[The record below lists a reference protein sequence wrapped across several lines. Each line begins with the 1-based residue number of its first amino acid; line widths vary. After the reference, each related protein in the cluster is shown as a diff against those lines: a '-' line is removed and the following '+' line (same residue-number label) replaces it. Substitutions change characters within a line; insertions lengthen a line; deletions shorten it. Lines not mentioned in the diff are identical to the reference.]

1 VPASSSSPLS
11 SLQAVSDAVPSTE
24 PLSAVESITLLQAL
38 GSVPDPRKRRGR
50 RHGLQSI
57 LLLALTAVQAG
68 ACSWVAIA
76 DWARFGDHGVRV
88 CGRPPEASTFRRV
101 LAAVDVAALETAR
114 AAWIGGRRNR
124 AAAAEQA
131 AGRLEPTT
139 GRRQV
144 IAVDGKTLRGTR
156 TAGGPPTQLFAA
168 YDHRHALVLTQA
180 AIVGADEVAAF
191 ATTLDTLPGLHEVLV
206 TADALHTQRG
216 HADYL
221 HGRGAHYL
229 CTVKGNQPRLH
240 AALAGLPWAKAP
252 RQITRDRGHGRTES
266 RSVTVIA
273 ADGHPALGEL
283 FPHAAQAIRVI
294 RRRTDNRTGQRSVEV
309 VYALTSLTH
318 RQADL
323 GLLAGWLQGHWGIE
337 NRVHHVRDVTQ
348 GEDASQ
354 IRAGN
359 GPRVMAVLRNTALNL
374 ARLAGHD
381 NIAQAQRQASWRSGD
396 ALRDVTAT

>member
-1 VPASSSSPLS
+1 MPASPSSPLL
-11 SLQAVSDAVPSTE
+11 SLLAVSEPVPSTGS
-24 PLSAVESITLLQAL
+24 LSAAESITLLQAL
-38 GSVPDPRKRRGR
+38 RSVPDPRKRRGR

-57 LLLALTAVQAG
+57 LLLALTAVKAG
-68 ACSWVAIA
+68 ARSWVAIA
-76 DWARFGDHGVRV
+76 DWARFGEHGVRI

-101 LAAVDVAALETAR
+101 LCAVDVTALEAAL
-114 AAWIGGRRNR
+114 AAWIGGRRDHATTAEQTAGSLEP
-124 AAAAEQA
+124 AAA
-131 AGRLEPTT
+131 
-139 GRRQV
+139 RRQV

-180 AIVGADEVAAF
+180 AIVGADELAAF
-191 ATTLDTLPGLHEVLV
+191 ATTLDTLPDLREVLI

-221 HGRGAHYL
+221 HRRGAHYL

-240 AALAGLPWAKAP
+240 AALAALPWAQAP
-252 RQITRDRGHGRTES
+252 RQITRGRGHGRTES
-266 RSVTVIA
+266 RSITVIA

-294 RRRTDNRTGQRSVEV
+294 RRRTDNRTGQRTMEI

-318 RQADL
+318 RQADP
-323 GLLAGWLQGHWGIE
+323 GLLAAWLQGHWGIE

-348 GEDASQ
+348 GEDASR
-354 IRAGN
+354 IRTGN

-374 ARLAGHD
+374 ARLAGHN
-381 NIAQAQRQASWRSGD
+381 NIAQAQRQASWRSGE
-396 ALRDVTAT
+396 ALRDVTAA